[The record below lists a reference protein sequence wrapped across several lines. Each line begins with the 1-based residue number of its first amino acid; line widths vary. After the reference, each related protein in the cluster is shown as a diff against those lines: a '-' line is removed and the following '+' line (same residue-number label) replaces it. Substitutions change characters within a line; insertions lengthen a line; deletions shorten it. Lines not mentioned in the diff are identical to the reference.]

1 MQPMVNTTFCTILFY
16 FSFITVL
23 LLFIKEDGTVVKNL
37 LESIGTC
44 EDEINEDAMDAV
56 TGLSGSGPA
65 YVFSFMI

>member
-1 MQPMVNTTFCTILFY
+1 
-16 FSFITVL
+16 VL

>member
-1 MQPMVNTTFCTILFY
+1 
-16 FSFITVL
+16 L
-23 LLFIKEDGTVVKNL
+23 LIYLLEDGTVVKNL

-65 YVFSFMI
+65 YVSPFMFEK